1 VKTESIGERE
11 TRGLAVRTIS
21 TLLLATGLVLP
32 VYADGPAGPRNAT
45 VAQLREVVANL
56 EGKPD
61 RDAAQALAGLEL
73 TERLSDAQR
82 LPLEKGLVGPAAREA
97 LKMLAEASAFND
109 LPQAEILGTPAP
121 SRGEQAALLAKT
133 REYVVQTL
141 QKLPNFFATRET
153 ENFQGTPKEAEHAEV
168 RAKYEPLHAV
178 SHSSVTVLYR
188 NHRETIVKGKKQA
201 PSNQQMRT
209 LGEFGPILDTVFGDA
224 AKGRIYWSH
233 WEQGAAGQVAVFRY
247 EVPEQQSHYQ
257 VSRTNIEQGD
267 ENDPGYHGEIAVD
280 PSDGSILRVTV
291 IAELKLDNPITS
303 ANLAVDYGPVEIG
316 GRTYICP
323 VKSVAVS
330 DVRMVVQKLNF
341 STGALEST
349 SLGAPKNYLNK
360 VEFKDYHLF
369 RAEMRVL
376 DLDSH

>member
-1 VKTESIGERE
+1 
-11 TRGLAVRTIS
+11 
-21 TLLLATGLVLP
+21 
-32 VYADGPAGPRNAT
+32 
-45 VAQLREVVANL
+45 
-56 EGKPD
+56 
-61 RDAAQALAGLEL
+61 
-73 TERLSDAQR
+73 
-82 LPLEKGLVGPAAREA
+82 
-97 LKMLAEASAFND
+97 MLAEASAFND

-233 WEQGAAGQVAVFRY
+233 WEQARRGRSPCFATRFRN
-247 EVPEQQSHYQ
+247 S
-257 VSRTNIEQGD
+257 SRTTRS
-267 ENDPGYHGEIAVD
+267 P
-280 PSDGSILRVTV
+280 
-291 IAELKLDNPITS
+291 
-303 ANLAVDYGPVEIG
+303 
-316 GRTYICP
+316 
-323 VKSVAVS
+323 
-330 DVRMVVQKLNF
+330 
-341 STGALEST
+341 
-349 SLGAPKNYLNK
+349 APT
-360 VEFKDYHLF
+360 
-369 RAEMRVL
+369 
-376 DLDSH
+376 